1 MRKIVLGS
9 VVLIFVSFALLLLEG
24 TIRKFHKQKLL
35 KENISIL
42 PLFTFKTLYNK
53 AFYSSEIV
61 DGPILVVNFHPECE
75 HCKYEVSEIFK
86 SNIPKSFTKVI
97 LISSAHPDSI
107 RNFLKQFNYTD
118 YKSVIPLVDTSFS
131 FQEVFGKG
139 SIPSSYIYSR
149 KLKLIKVFHGEVKTE
164 NLLNCIK
171 SE

>member
-1 MRKIVLGS
+1 MKRTILAFVILLIGSFTLFLVVGSVRKIQKRRLADERIS
-9 VVLIFVSFALLLLEG
+9 LFPTFSYMTLLNNPFNSSN
-24 TIRKFHKQKLL
+24 I
-35 KENISIL
+35 KE
-42 PLFTFKTLYNK
+42 
-53 AFYSSEIV
+53 
-61 DGPILVVNFHPECE
+61 GPILIVHFHPECE
-75 HCKYEVSEIFK
+75 HCQYEVSEIFK
-86 SNIPKSFTKVI
+86 SNIPKSFPEVI

-131 FQEVFGKG
+131 FQEIFGKG

-164 NLLNCIK
+164 NLLNCLR